1 MSTKIK
7 KNLWWII
14 TSIALYVP
22 VAIVIDSISC
32 KLDEKMWLG
41 VLSFVFLFVV
51 WALIGLIANKI
62 KKTVY
67 KVLWIILG
75 FLAYAVCWLVSIV
88 FIAMFE
94 PVTEEDIQNRKEA
107 FKEMVYDEFK
117 EEDHL
122 DEVVGIQLPQYTI
135 VRSACDYVTFPPT
148 ETEYDVE
155 LDIHFPGGL
164 SDIWDEIYDLASRK
178 ASNPHSK
185 GKVINEWGFDNKNPE
200 IIYYKTENE
209 SNVGCCVVFKS
220 QCDTVYVTRYKW

>member
-1 MSTKIK
+1 MSPKIK

-22 VAIVIDSISC
+22 MAILINTMSC
-32 KLDEKMWLG
+32 KFNEKMWLG
-41 VLSFVFLFVV
+41 VLFFVFLFVV

-67 KVLWIILG
+67 KMLWIILG
-75 FLAYAVCWLVSIV
+75 FLAYAVCWFVSIV

-94 PVTEEDIQNRKEA
+94 PVTEEDFQNRKEA
-107 FKEMVYDEFK
+107 YKEMVYDEFK

-135 VRSACDYVTFPPT
+135 VRSACDYVTFPPA

-164 SDIWDEIYDLASRK
+164 SDVWDEIYDLASRK

-185 GKVINEWGFDNKNPE
+185 DKVINEWGFDNKNPE
-200 IIYYKTENE
+200 IIYYKSENE
-209 SNVGCCVVFKS
+209 SNVGCCVVFKP